1 LRSIKGIV
9 AISCPPWIHQ
19 FRYQAGRNDHRPRH
33 VWFKTPFS
41 APEQMINV
49 IGILACYSLIVV
61 LILPD
66 NFGMPDDDA
75 GDA

>member
-1 LRSIKGIV
+1 
-9 AISCPPWIHQ
+9 
-19 FRYQAGRNDHRPRH
+19 
-33 VWFKTPFS
+33 
-41 APEQMINV
+41 MINV

-61 LILPD
+61 LSD